1 MPFKMHKNIF
11 FSIKFGR
18 FACFACVLIK
28 NSVSEPK
35 IINYLTFN
43 LLQGNM
49 FAGQNESK
57 MLRNSRQREVETALW
72 CLTIFIWVRVFI
84 YVLQGNIF
92 FGCRS
97 RLCPLFFHLHYILN
111 QLIDFDQTCK
121 DTVLGGG
128 EKLIKFC

>member
-1 MPFKMHKNIF
+1 
-11 FSIKFGR
+11 
-18 FACFACVLIK
+18 
-28 NSVSEPK
+28 
-35 IINYLTFN
+35 
-43 LLQGNM
+43 M

-72 CLTIFIWVRVFI
+72 CLTILIWVRVFI
-84 YVLQGNIF
+84 YVPQGNILF
-92 FGCRS
+92 LVQIPS
-97 RLCPLFFHLHYILN
+97 VSAFFHVHYLLN

>member
-1 MPFKMHKNIF
+1 
-11 FSIKFGR
+11 
-18 FACFACVLIK
+18 
-28 NSVSEPK
+28 
-35 IINYLTFN
+35 
-43 LLQGNM
+43 M

-72 CLTIFIWVRVFI
+72 CLSILIWVRVFI

-92 FGCRS
+92 FWVQIPS
-97 RLCPLFFHLHYILN
+97 VSDFFHLHYLLN

>member
-1 MPFKMHKNIF
+1 MPLKMHKNIF

-18 FACFACVLIK
+18 FACFARVLIK

-72 CLTIFIWVRVFI
+72 CLTILIWVRVFI

-92 FGCRS
+92 FWCRS
-97 RLCPLFFHLHYILN
+97 RQCPLFFHLHYLLN
-111 QLIDFDQTCK
+111 QFIDFDQTCK
-121 DTVLGGG
+121 DM
-128 EKLIKFC
+128 

>member
-1 MPFKMHKNIF
+1 
-11 FSIKFGR
+11 
-18 FACFACVLIK
+18 
-28 NSVSEPK
+28 
-35 IINYLTFN
+35 
-43 LLQGNM
+43 M

-72 CLTIFIWVRVFI
+72 CLTILIWVRVFI

-92 FGCRS
+92 FRCRS
-97 RLCPLFFHLHYILN
+97 RRCPLFFFHLHYLLN